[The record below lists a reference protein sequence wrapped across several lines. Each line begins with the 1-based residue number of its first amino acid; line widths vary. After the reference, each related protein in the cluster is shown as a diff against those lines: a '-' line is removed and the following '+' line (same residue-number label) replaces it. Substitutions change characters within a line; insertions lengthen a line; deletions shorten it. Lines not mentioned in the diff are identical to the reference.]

1 MPYRTFFPKNPQTR
15 IPAANRNL
23 ASEKRAS
30 TIKKSSLRINSS
42 AKFKIIFSDKK
53 NNLPLLKPHKTAF
66 CRRNIFLAD

>member
-15 IPAANRNL
+15 IPAANQNL
-23 ASEKRAS
+23 ASEKRTF

-53 NNLPLLKPHKTAF
+53 IICPF
-66 CRRNIFLAD
+66 